1 MNGYIGLAR
10 ETFDVSFAEQK
21 FKEGKKA
28 LLKVTSKIEGFDNL
42 ITNEELSNKALKFFK
57 QKLFSKIIIFQTTF
71 TDAKFIL
78 SFAKKIKKPICIVAF
93 PEKRTGGRLRLNSIC
108 GLNLGMHSL
117 IKNICKLYKQCLL
130 LSHIRCKN
138 LSSC

>member
-1 MNGYIGLAR
+1 MIGYIGLAR

-21 FKEGKKA
+21 FQEGKKA
-28 LLKVTSKIEGFDNL
+28 LLKVTSKLEGFDKL

-78 SFAKKIKKPICIVAF
+78 SFAKKNQEAYLYCSFSRKKNRWEIK
-93 PEKRTGGRLRLNSIC
+93 T
-108 GLNLGMHSL
+108 
-117 IKNICKLYKQCLL
+117 
-130 LSHIRCKN
+130 
-138 LSSC
+138 